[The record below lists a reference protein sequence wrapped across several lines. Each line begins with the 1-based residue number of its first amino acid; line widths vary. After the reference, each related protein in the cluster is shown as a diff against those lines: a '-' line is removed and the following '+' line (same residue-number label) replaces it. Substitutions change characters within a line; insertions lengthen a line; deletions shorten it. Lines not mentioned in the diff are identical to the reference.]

1 MLIGNFVKVSFK
13 DEIEIKTL
21 TEKQK
26 LRGTSLQ
33 LDFAYKKIQKG
44 LFLDEMKSYKIVKQT
59 TWRQKWLQ

>member
-13 DEIEIKTL
+13 DDIEIKTL

-26 LRGTSLQ
+26 LRGTSLP